1 MVTHFHTAGLTSPKP
16 PKHVLQPPLYYSHCY
31 SRCSTVSSIETCIP
45 TCYILSPC
53 SYEGVPD
60 PPPSRGETTTPT
72 HTANQPF
79 GNNYVHQIMVW
90 PFIKATTFY
99 CSVYCL
105 ADLYRLCFLAQCDYY
120 LSTLESLPKV
130 VTNSLPTFSGFI
142 RYMCRYVV
150 FNHTT
155 HSIISHFLH

>member
-1 MVTHFHTAGLTSPKP
+1 MWFLIGQSTPLINVWHLNKVLQHAGLCLNHLFITVTVSLDVPLCQALRHVYPAPVTSPP
-16 PKHVLQPPLYYSHCY
+16 PAAMREFLH
-31 SRCSTVSSIETCIP
+31 
-45 TCYILSPC
+45 
-53 SYEGVPD
+53 G

-105 ADLYRLCFLAQCDYY
+105 ADLYRLCCLAQCDYY

-130 VTNSLPTFSGFI
+130 VTHFI
-142 RYMCRYVV
+142 TYFEWFHKIHVP
-150 FNHTT
+150 F
-155 HSIISHFLH
+155 